1 MKRLV
6 LAIALIS
13 SPLTAWAQCSGHS
26 DQRAMSCA
34 EGSQW
39 NTETNSCVPIVTG

>member
-6 LAIALIS
+6 LVLALIS
-13 SPLTAWAQCSGHS
+13 SPLAASAQCSGHS

-39 NTETNSCVPIVTG
+39 NSDTNSCVPIVTG

>member
-6 LAIALIS
+6 LALALIS
-13 SPLTAWAQCSGHS
+13 SPLAALAECSGHS

-39 NTETNSCVPIVTG
+39 NAETNTCVPIVTG

>member
-6 LAIALIS
+6 LALALIS
-13 SPLTAWAQCSGHS
+13 SPLAAWAQCSGHS
-26 DQRAMSCA
+26 ERQAMTCA

-39 NTETNSCVPIVTG
+39 SSETNSCVPIVTG

>member
-6 LAIALIS
+6 LALTLIS
-13 SPLTAWAQCSGHS
+13 SPLAAWAECSGHS

-39 NTETNSCVPIVTG
+39 NTETNTCVPVVTG